1 MGNAANIRQP
11 TNMICTV
18 IALVG
23 LVLSGCGGYD
33 PDSLG
38 AQALRDLSPLEVEV
52 LRDKVVTEQ
61 ERNDA
66 ATALQSCLTR
76 AGAEN
81 IQVDDEFGVSYEFA
95 GGEAE
100 LSAFDTLTD
109 ECDAETDAIGAVW
122 FMQIDDS
129 LFETPLPGLE
139 EALERLDVDNS

>member
-1 MGNAANIRQP
+1 
-11 TNMICTV
+11 MICTV

-61 ERNDA
+61 ERTDA
-66 ATALQSCLTR
+66 AAALQSCLIR
-76 AGAEN
+76 AGAEDVQ
-81 IQVDDEFGVSYEFA
+81 IDAEFGVSYGFT